1 MEYLKLRNK
10 GSSFRFKGFRPW
22 RLSENPCAKFPKHLY
37 VTKTHCNPRSS
48 IVIFFKFSLK
58 EMKIRLVLCSQIIF
72 DEIEEIEKIPKQR
85 IMEWTDA
92 ILTTIKYKSFH
103 WQENAFAMN

>member
-1 MEYLKLRNK
+1 
-10 GSSFRFKGFRPW
+10 
-22 RLSENPCAKFPKHLY
+22 
-37 VTKTHCNPRSS
+37 
-48 IVIFFKFSLK
+48 
-58 EMKIRLVLCSQIIF
+58 MKIRLVLCSQIIF

-103 WQENAFAMN
+103 WQENAFAMNWKVPTLPSQLSKTYSSNMVFKNRSYYFLIIGFL